1 METLALLGT
10 ALGLGLASGLSLYG
24 TVFVTGLAV
33 HLGWIRLAPDWHGL
47 AVLADPVVLAPA
59 GVLFA
64 VELLADKIPW
74 LDSLWDGVHTV
85 IRPIGGALLATR
97 VLGELSPAA
106 EVVAFLLLG
115 GVTLTAH
122 GAKASLRLLVNT
134 SPEPLSNGVVSLSEN
149 LLVGAGVWLA
159 LAHPLVALALGLVGL
174 AACAAVTFWLGR
186 RLLRGL
192 RGGPAR
198 A

>member
-33 HLGWIRLAPDWHGL
+33 HLGWVRLATEWQGL
-47 AVLADPVVLAPA
+47 AVLADPVVLVPA

-97 VLGELSPAA
+97 VLGDLSPGA
-106 EVVAFLLLG
+106 EVLAFLLLG

-122 GAKASLRLLVNT
+122 GAKAGLRLLVNT
-134 SPEPLSNGVVSLSEN
+134 SPEPFSNSAVSLSEN
-149 LLVGAGVWLA
+149 VLVGAGVWLA
-159 LAHPLVALALGLVGL
+159 LAHPLLALALGLLGL
-174 AACAAVTFWLGR
+174 AVCAAVTIWLGR
-186 RLLRGL
+186 RFVRALRA
-192 RGGPAR
+192 GPAR

>member
-1 METLALLGT
+1 MDALALLGT

-33 HLGWIRLAPDWHGL
+33 YLGWIHLAPEWHGL

-122 GAKASLRLLVNT
+122 GAKAGLRLLVNT
-134 SPEPLSNGVVSLSEN
+134 SPEPFSNSVVSLSEN
-149 LLVGAGVWLA
+149 VLVGAGVWLA
-159 LAHPLVALALGLVGL
+159 LAHPLAALALGLVGL
-174 AACAAVTFWLGR
+174 AACAAVTIWLGR
-186 RLLRGL
+186 MLRRAL

-198 A
+198 V

>member
-1 METLALLGT
+1 MDTLALLGT

-24 TVFVTGLAV
+24 TVFVTGLTV
-33 HLGWIRLAPDWHGL
+33 HLGWIRLATEWQGL
-47 AVLADPVVLAPA
+47 DVLGDPVVLVPA

-74 LDSLWDGVHTV
+74 LDSLWDSVHTV

-97 VLGELSPAA
+97 VLGDLSPAA

-122 GAKASLRLLVNT
+122 GAKAGFRLLVNT
-134 SPEPLSNGVVSLSEN
+134 SPEPFSNGVVSLSEN
-149 LLVGAGVWLA
+149 VLVGTGVWLA
-159 LAHPLVALALGLVGL
+159 LAHPLLALVVGLVGL
-174 AACAAVTFWLGR
+174 AACVAVTLWLGR
-186 RLLRGL
+186 RLRRAL